1 MKTLADFKR
10 KIKEGVQLE
19 TFNHYL
25 NASFGTR
32 KVSIVQSNSFALETI
47 KEGEKVDSWFEYP
60 KAKDIEFID
69 SNTACIFWELR
80 GQRAKVLTYKFV

>member
-10 KIKEGVQLE
+10 KIKEGVQIE

-25 NASFGTR
+25 NVSFGIR

-47 KEGEKVDSWFEYP
+47 KEGEKVDSWCQYP
-60 KAKDIEFID
+60 KAKDIEFVD
-69 SNTACIFWELR
+69 NNTACIFWQLR
-80 GQRAKVLTYKFV
+80 GQRTKVLTYKFL